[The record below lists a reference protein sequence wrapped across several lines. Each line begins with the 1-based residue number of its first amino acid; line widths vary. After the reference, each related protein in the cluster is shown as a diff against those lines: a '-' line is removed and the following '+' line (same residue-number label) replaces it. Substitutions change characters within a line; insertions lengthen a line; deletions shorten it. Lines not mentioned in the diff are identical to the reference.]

1 MEQFFKT
8 NVPVSEINV
17 TPLVDV
23 MLVLLVIFMITAPK
37 LEQGVK
43 VDLPEVTAVPLATS
57 KDELVLSI
65 TGDRKIYIDRYEVDI
80 KDLRPRLEQVM
91 SKRSSRELYL
101 RADKD
106 VEYGFVVKALAEVRK
121 AGVDSLGMVTEPERV
136 KP

>member
-1 MEQFFKT
+1 MESFFKT

-43 VDLPEVTAVPLATS
+43 VDLPEVTAVPLPASTE
-57 KDELVLSI
+57 ELVLSI
-65 TGDRKIYIDRYEVDI
+65 TSDRKIYIDKYTVTLKEL
-80 KDLRPRLEQVM
+80 KPKLEQVM
-91 SKRSSRELYL
+91 AQRTNRDLYL

-106 VEYGFVVKALAEVRK
+106 VDYGFVVKALAEVRK